1 MILKEIEIRTENG
14 LVYGEAGVER
24 TAGPGRETDGST
36 QKAIDGESGGKK
48 RSGSALLTCF
58 LKENTDGKPDAKRKA
73 VIICPGGCYEFCSTR
88 EAEPVAFQFLAMD
101 CQAFVLHYSTAPSVF
116 PKALRELAAAVAL
129 LRRNAKEWRIDSKQ
143 IFVCGFSAGGH
154 LAASLGVFWN
164 RNFVSGPLRLNY
176 EDVRPGGLILAY
188 PVISSGVYGHEGSF
202 DNLTGAGREWI
213 ADSSAMED
221 SDEFPKDPA
230 RLRGFLSL
238 ERQAGPQ
245 VPPVFMWHTDTDATV
260 PVENSLLFAMALKKA
275 GVGLELHIFPEG
287 RHGLALA
294 SEETA
299 KDMDDGRG
307 SYTVPCCRIW
317 TKLAEVWLSRTV

>member
-14 LVYGEAGVER
+14 LLYGEAGEER
-24 TAGPGRETDGST
+24 AAGPGRESDGSA

-116 PKALRELAAAVAL
+116 PEALRELAAAVAL

-164 RNFVSGPLRLNY
+164 RNFVSGPLGLNC
-176 EDVRPGGLILAY
+176 EDIRPGGLILAY

-202 DNLTGAGREWI
+202 DNLTGVGREWI
-213 ADSSAMED
+213 ADSSAMAD
-221 SDEFPKDPA
+221 SGEFPKDPA

-299 KDMDDGRG
+299 KDIDDGRG

-317 TKLAEVWLSRTV
+317 TKLAEEWLSRTV